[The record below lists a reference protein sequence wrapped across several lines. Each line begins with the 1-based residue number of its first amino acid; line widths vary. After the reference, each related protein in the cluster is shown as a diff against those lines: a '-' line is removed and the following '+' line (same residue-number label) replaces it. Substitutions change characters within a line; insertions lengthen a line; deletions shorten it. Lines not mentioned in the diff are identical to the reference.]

1 MPGPADANQPRPHS
15 LLIQRRT
22 FLKYGASG
30 VLGAS
35 ALKLGRGLGL
45 TSASADTASS
55 ELIFLIGTYNN
66 SDAEFALAP
75 DGYEQYSTQFP
86 NNVSYVVGTSTPGQ
100 DWSYI
105 QPGPRDA
112 WAGSTVHPFTITY
125 NLSSVPAGDPRLE
138 IWYVDTNNAA
148 DGAPTVQVTSN
159 GTIVSTTALPGGGGG
174 GYASS
179 SPEVPY
185 ALEATI
191 PASTLTTGTN
201 TITITNT
208 AGSWTVYDAV
218 GLLPELVP
226 GAPPEI
232 LLQGVMPSVFF
243 TGTTGASQITDVSM
257 INTGNSGEVTFTATT
272 NGAAAKTTVNVPAAG
287 SIQQLGIIPAS
298 STGLATLAVT
308 SSAGGSFQVPLPY
321 QRRWQVYLVHG
332 SHQDIGYTALPPDV
346 DEYQEQYIDTA
357 VATAQA
363 TAGYPAE
370 ARFRWT
376 MEHAWS
382 LENYVQDR
390 APAEI
395 QPVAALLQSGQ
406 FELGASYDNQL
417 HDLSTSEQMARQM
430 YSGARTL
437 AERFGISI
445 NTSVQDDVT
454 GETWQDIQV
463 LSKAGVKYLY
473 LGPNATRAP
482 RPQDPPALFWWQA
495 PNGSRILTWYGSTA
509 NGAGG
514 SAYATGYSLDLDGPL
529 SQFSSLA
536 DGVASWLSG
545 LETGN
550 YSRTIVAIQMFLDNH
565 APVTTLPALVAE
577 WNQTYAYPKLILS
590 TPTAF
595 FEAISQLDPDSIPT
609 NSGDW
614 TCWWS
619 DGAGSSAQQTA
630 QNRRAQARTTAAEIL
645 GALSSLTTPTDQ
657 IRQQT
662 LDQAYRQA
670 ELYTEH
676 TWGASHPSFTDAEWP
691 YKQAHAINAD
701 NMSSRALASA
711 TGDLAAQVLN
721 SSAWPAVAVFN
732 TLSWARSGPVLAT
745 VPEGTGGSQA
755 FQLLDGGENAMPY
768 ELAPAAAGQ
777 ITLRF
782 IARDVPPVGY
792 ATYQL
797 VPANGSEPS
806 GSGTDPALHAD
817 SSGLENQYFRI
828 TLNPA
833 TGTITSIYDKAR
845 GQELA
850 DSSSSFQVNQF
861 VYRPNPE
868 GSDKQAD
875 DPTSAASQW
884 SPTAAT
890 VKVLS
895 SGPVSA
901 TVAVTSD
908 TGAGGATTG
917 ISALTAHI
925 TLYAGIPEVYISDT
939 VDKVEVDTAEE
950 AYFAFP
956 FKVDNPQV
964 TYEVPGTWVRFFT
977 DQLPGS
983 ALDWQSIQSYA
994 DISGPTGGV
1003 TLSSRDAP
1011 LVEFDHIRTDEF
1023 ITRPGRLDGT
1033 PDQVDPSQYLPANG
1047 SVFSYVYNN
1056 LWWTNYRIAQ
1066 AGTTTFDYRISSHAD
1081 GFDPVRATH
1090 DGWGHLAPLVPM
1102 AVPAHQHGAHQPGS
1116 HSLVTVDQPNVIVQT
1131 IKQSDASAPGLAIRL
1146 LEVAGRSCQA
1156 SLTLPFQAGAATLDD
1171 ITERPQ
1177 SALATSGNQVKVPVE
1192 AHGIVTLTV
1201 LPELVLTVSA
1211 PASTP
1216 AAPTP
1221 APYRTT
1227 DIPFVDVP
1235 ELPAGQSLPITVTL
1249 FNHSHQVQSGSLSLS
1264 AAGGLTV
1271 SPASSPIANV
1281 ARGASTSATFTVTA
1295 PATASTGDVILTA
1308 TADVGASVTPAK
1320 IVLDVTSAA
1329 S

>member
-1 MPGPADANQPRPHS
+1 MPDPADANQPRPHS
-15 LLIQRRT
+15 SLIQRRA

-30 VLGAS
+30 VLGVS
-35 ALKLGRGLGL
+35 ALKLGHGLGL
-45 TSASADTASS
+45 TPASADTNSS
-55 ELIFLIGTYNN
+55 GLIFLIGTYNN

-125 NLSSVPAGDPRLE
+125 TLSSVPAGDPRLE
-138 IWYVDTNNAA
+138 IWYVDTNSAA

-159 GTIVSTTALPGGGGG
+159 GTVVSTTALPGGGGG
-174 GYASS
+174 GYHSGA
-179 SPEVPY
+179 PEVPY
-185 ALEATI
+185 ALEVTI
-191 PASTLTTGTN
+191 PASTLHTGTN

-218 GLLPELVP
+218 GLLPALVP

-232 LLQGVMPSVFF
+232 LIQGVVPSVFF
-243 TGTTGASQITDVSM
+243 ANTTGPSQITDISM
-257 INTGNSGEVTFTATT
+257 INMGDSGKVTFTATT
-272 NGAAAKTTVNVPAAG
+272 NGAAATATFNVPAAG
-287 SIQQLGIIPAS
+287 SIQQLGTIPAP
-298 STGLATLAVT
+298 GPGPATLTMT
-308 SSAGGSFQVPLPY
+308 SSAGGSFQTPLPY
-321 QRRWQVYLVHG
+321 QRRWQIHLVHG
-332 SHQDIGYTALPPDV
+332 SHQDIGYTDLPPNIV
-346 DEYQEQYIDTA
+346 GYQEQYIDTA
-357 VATAQA
+357 VAASQA
-363 TAGYPAE
+363 TATGYPDE
-370 ARFRWT
+370 AIFRWT
-376 MEHAWS
+376 MEHSWS
-382 LENYVQDR
+382 LDNYIQDR
-390 APAEI
+390 TPAEI
-395 QPVAALLQSGQ
+395 QTVAALLKSGQ
-406 FELGASYDNQL
+406 FELGGSYDNQL

-437 AERFGISI
+437 AESFGIPV

-463 LSKAGVKYLY
+463 LSKAGIKYLY
-473 LGPNATRAP
+473 LGPNPTRAP

-495 PNGSRILTWYGSTA
+495 PNGSRILTWYGASVNPTA
-509 NGAGG
+509 A
-514 SAYATGYSLDLDGPL
+514 AYSEGYALGLNAPL
-529 SQFSSLA
+529 SEFSSMA
-536 DGVASWLSG
+536 DSVADWLSS
-545 LETGN
+545 LETEN
-550 YSRTIVAIQMFLDNH
+550 YPRSMVAIQMFLDNH
-565 APVTTLPALVAE
+565 APVTTLPDVVAE
-577 WNQTYAYPKLILS
+577 WNQTYSYPKLVLS
-590 TPTAF
+590 TPTTF
-595 FEAISQLDPDSIPT
+595 FDAIRQEDPGNIPT

-630 QNRRAQARTTAAEIL
+630 QNRRAQARTTTAEIL

-657 IRQQT
+657 TRQQT
-662 LDQAYRQA
+662 LDQAYQQA

-701 NMSSRALASA
+701 NMSGQALASA
-711 TGDLAAQVLN
+711 TGDLSTQMLN

-732 TLSWARSGPVLAT
+732 TLSWTRSGPVLAT
-745 VPEGTGGSQA
+745 VPEGGLGSQA
-755 FQLLDGGENAMPY
+755 FQLLDSNHNAVPY
-768 ELAPAAAGQ
+768 ELVPAAADQ
-777 ITLRF
+777 IGLRF

-797 VPANGSEPS
+797 APAS
-806 GSGTDPALHAD
+806 GSQPGGTGTDPAPRAD

-845 GQELA
+845 AQELV
-850 DSSSSFQVNQF
+850 DSASSFQVNQF

-908 TGAGGATTG
+908 AGAGGATTG

-994 DISGPTGGV
+994 DISGSAGGV
-1003 TLSSRDAP
+1003 TFTSRDAP